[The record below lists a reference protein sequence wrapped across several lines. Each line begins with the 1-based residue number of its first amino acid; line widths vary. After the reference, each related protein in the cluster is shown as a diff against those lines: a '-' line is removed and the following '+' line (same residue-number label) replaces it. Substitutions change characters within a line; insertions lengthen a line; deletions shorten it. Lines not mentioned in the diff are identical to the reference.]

1 MNLQRKERQRQL
13 QACELPVWDS
23 SGASTVGRGTSALS
37 PLSPALPRG
46 AQAVLLSIAGAAW
59 GSQGAT
65 LPWRQ
70 QDGVTPR
77 NGAQPSQPLPALTA
91 EHPSCHR
98 CPKFLSS
105 HEPPPAAILGP
116 VGTSSPRSASVST
129 IILLS
134 PLRQG
139 LNPLYRY
146 LIIQDLSSWVCGMRS
161 TAELVPSP
169 FLPVCLGC
177 SIPVT
182 NSQGHS

>member
-1 MNLQRKERQRQL
+1 MKALLSSFLARVLLLLFLVRGTTTTKKGSEKVCFQIWSRARVNLQRKERQRQL

-105 HEPPPAAILGP
+105 HEPPPAAILALC
-116 VGTSSPRSASVST
+116 S
-129 IILLS
+129 
-134 PLRQG
+134 
-139 LNPLYRY
+139 
-146 LIIQDLSSWVCGMRS
+146 
-161 TAELVPSP
+161 E
-169 FLPVCLGC
+169 CLM
-177 SIPVT
+177 P
-182 NSQGHS
+182 